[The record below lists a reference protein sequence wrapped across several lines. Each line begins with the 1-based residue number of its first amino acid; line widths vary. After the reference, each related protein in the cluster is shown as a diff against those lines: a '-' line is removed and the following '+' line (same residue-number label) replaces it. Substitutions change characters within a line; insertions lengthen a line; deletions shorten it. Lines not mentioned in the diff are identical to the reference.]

1 MDEVELALGISIK
14 HLQRAKEEDIEP
26 PSYTDLWFSVGIH
39 TLWQS
44 IKHQSWF
51 LPFVS
56 QIKSCVILGL
66 LDLFWLPL
74 HAGWFNMH
82 NFLGVQRFHFL
93 NVCWGNI
100 SKLERMLCRSPNY
113 MGVGLPPSPSM
124 EECSNDRKENRSL
137 VVQSRLQNIFDRNN
151 P

>member
-1 MDEVELALGISIK
+1 
-14 HLQRAKEEDIEP
+14 
-26 PSYTDLWFSVGIH
+26 
-39 TLWQS
+39 
-44 IKHQSWF
+44 
-51 LPFVS
+51 
-56 QIKSCVILGL
+56 
-66 LDLFWLPL
+66 
-74 HAGWFNMH
+74 MH

-93 NVCWGNI
+93 NICWGNI

-113 MGVGLPPSPSM
+113 MGVGLSPSPSM

>member
-1 MDEVELALGISIK
+1 MDEVRTASFGKK
-14 HLQRAKEEDIEP
+14 HLQRAREEEIEP

-44 IKHQSWF
+44 IKHQSWV

-74 HAGWFNMH
+74 HAGFNMH
-82 NFLGVQRFHFL
+82 NFLAVQRFHFL
-93 NVCWGNI
+93 NICWGNI

>member
-1 MDEVELALGISIK
+1 MDEVRTASFEKK
-14 HLQRAKEEDIEP
+14 HLQRAKEEEIEP
-26 PSYTDLWFSVGIH
+26 LKSYTDLWFSVGIH

-56 QIKSCVILGL
+56 QMCYFGA
-66 LDLFWLPL
+66 P
-74 HAGWFNMH
+74 WFVLTSVRAEWFKKH
-82 NFLGVQRFHFL
+82 KFLGVQRFHFL
-93 NVCWGNI
+93 NICWGNI

-137 VVQSRLQNIFDRNN
+137 VVQSRPQNIFDRNN

>member
-56 QIKSCVILGL
+56 QMCYFGA
-66 LDLFWLPL
+66 P
-74 HAGWFNMH
+74 WFVLTSVRAEWFKKH
-82 NFLGVQRFHFL
+82 KFLGVLRFHFL
-93 NVCWGNI
+93 NICWGNI

-137 VVQSRLQNIFDRNN
+137 VVQSRPQNIFDRNN

>member
-1 MDEVELALGISIK
+1 MDEVELAMWISIK
-14 HLQRAKEEDIEP
+14 HLQRAKEEEIEP

-56 QIKSCVILGL
+56 QMCYFGAPWFVLTSVR
-66 LDLFWLPL
+66 
-74 HAGWFNMH
+74 AEWFNMH
-82 NFLGVQRFHFL
+82 KFLGVQRFHFL
-93 NVCWGNI
+93 NICWGNI